1 MRINMVVGD
10 MELVVINGDDDDDD
24 DDEEEEGIH
33 IER

>member
-1 MRINMVVGD
+1 MVVGD

-24 DDEEEEGIH
+24 DEEEEGIH